1 MRILQHQPIE
11 RSSIHAV
18 SKVISRGGAQSMN
31 YIRHITLFY
40 AMLKKDQALTSAHVS
55 LYLALFQCWNVNRF
69 QNPILAHRENIMQL
83 CKIGSKN
90 TYHKCLKELH
100 ESRYI
105 YCQPGL
111 NKFQPLKI
119 SLINLEKKGVG
130 NHVTQLDFFS
140 QVEPSTAPK
149 NDRVTVPDSV
159 HHTVPNMGHGKV
171 KCDTVP
177 VPNMIPGK
185 VKIGTVPVPY
195 MGHLYKPNINK
206 LNSVCNTPT
215 EIFLKNML
223 VKKVEK
229 QETQDAGP
237 APKQSQKTDPAPPTL
252 PEVERF
258 FQEENYPA
266 AEAKKFFLYNQG
278 KAWMI
283 APGFR
288 IQDWQ
293 SLAHKWML
301 NDTSIERQE
310 HHGSAATH
318 QVNQQKNYG
327 EPL

>member
-1 MRILQHQPIE
+1 MCILHNKPTS
-11 RSSIHAV
+11 RSSHNFIA
-18 SKVISRGGAQSMN
+18 KTISRGGAQSMN

-100 ESRYI
+100 EARYI

-111 NKFQPLKI
+111 SKFQPLKI

-140 QVEPSTAPK
+140 QVVPSAPPK
-149 NDRVTVPDSV
+149 NDKVTVPDSV
-159 HHTVPNMGHGKV
+159 HPTVPNMGHGKV

-177 VPNMIPGK
+177 VPDMIPGK
-185 VKIGTVPVPY
+185 VKIGTVPVPN

-206 LNSVCNTPT
+206 LNSVCYTPT

-223 VKKVEK
+223 LKNAEK
-229 QETQDAGP
+229 AQAQDAP
-237 APKQSQKTDPAPPTL
+237 AAPAKTDDSGPLSPTL
-252 PEVERF
+252 PEVETF
-258 FQEENYPA
+258 FNQQNYPA

-278 KAWMI
+278 KAWMFS
-283 APGFR
+283 PGLR

-301 NDTSIERQE
+301 NDASSERQD
-310 HHGSAATH
+310 HPGSSATH